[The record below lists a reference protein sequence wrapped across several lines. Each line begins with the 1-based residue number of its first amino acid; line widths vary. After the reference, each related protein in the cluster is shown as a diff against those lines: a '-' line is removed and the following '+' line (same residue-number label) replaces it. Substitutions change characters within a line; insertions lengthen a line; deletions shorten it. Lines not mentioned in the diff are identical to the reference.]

1 MVAGAVLMSRG
12 WGRRGSQTRQG
23 SGCEVG
29 EPQLDLAV
37 TGKWQRPLN
46 RKLSNWF
53 CFLGT
58 GTG

>member
-1 MVAGAVLMSRG
+1 MVEGAVLMSRG

-37 TGKWQRPLN
+37 TGK
-46 RKLSNWF
+46 
-53 CFLGT
+53 
-58 GTG
+58 